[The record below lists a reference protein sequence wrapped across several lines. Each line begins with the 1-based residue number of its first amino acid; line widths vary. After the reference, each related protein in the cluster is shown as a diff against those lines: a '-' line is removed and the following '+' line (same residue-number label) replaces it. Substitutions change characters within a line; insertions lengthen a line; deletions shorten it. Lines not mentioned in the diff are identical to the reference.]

1 MVLYVFT
8 CLFSALIS
16 AGHSFVTC
24 PKEGKSPEQ
33 IMAKTTLL
41 LFATGLCV
49 CVMIYGILMTGVAF
63 DPDKSTYNEHLQLP
77 VLQTTTHQQLIAG
90 QPFQTRNAILVGAF
104 RNSSTN
110 HTKMNPHEVKRDSE
124 LRREMMCKLKK
135 NVPFSTITRKQAF
148 KDNNS
153 AFLPEESLEKLA
165 HFNSC
170 AVVSSSHAMRLHTY
184 GQEINSHDAVLRFN
198 CAPTHTFEKFVG
210 NRTDFRM
217 INTLIPIRRCREEFW
232 SKNSTMF
239 THGILVI
246 RNMDGIKSGPR
257 DEDLKKDTYLAFAN
271 VMTFRKTY
279 PNRSLPFIHRPKF
292 GQDIATE
299 FARFCN
305 STRLCEKTKFSPSTG
320 LFGVVMMLHLCD
332 WVHVYELVP
341 SKKNNAN
348 LVYYYDETAVRSSQD
363 RHSYYEEQIYVKT
376 LSLTPDKDI
385 DDTGVVLLQG
395 LSQIHCG

>member
-1 MVLYVFT
+1 MT
-8 CLFSALIS
+8 
-16 AGHSFVTC
+16 
-24 PKEGKSPEQ
+24 KR
-33 IMAKTTLL
+33 TLL
-41 LFATGLCV
+41 FFVTGLCV
-49 CVMIYGILMTGVAF
+49 CIMVYGILS
-63 DPDKSTYNEHLQLP
+63 STLLARIMHMPCRIVNDVQ
-77 VLQTTTHQQLIAG
+77 QQL
-90 QPFQTRNAILVGAF
+90 QMVRNITPEPLLSDQGVNRSQRSDGVDLVGTSEKVLSNRTGIRPSDADTVF
-104 RNSSTN
+104 NSREEMPCVSDLR
-110 HTKMNPHEVKRDSE
+110 EE
-124 LRREMMCKLKK
+124 LLCALKK
-135 NVPFSTITRKQAF
+135 NVPFSTITRKQASR
-148 KDNNS
+148 DVRNVV
-153 AFLPEESLEKLA
+153 LPEESLEKLA

-170 AVVSSSHAMRLHTY
+170 AVVSSSHALRLHTY
-184 GQEINSHDAVLRFN
+184 GQEIDSHDAVLRFN